1 MLSEERIRRA
11 IRERLRDQYGVGV
24 EEDDGVSRP
33 FKAYGT
39 EQDEK
44 LEREMPKNAVIE
56 EENNIESQKE
66 EVKKEVEAAQT
77 RMEVDREEEVN
88 KEQVEVKKEEE
99 EVIDDQ
105 TDSKLKKYLLKMK
118 KGNNLRK

>member
-1 MLSEERIRRA
+1 
-11 IRERLRDQYGVGV
+11 
-24 EEDDGVSRP
+24 
-33 FKAYGT
+33 
-39 EQDEK
+39 
-44 LEREMPKNAVIE
+44 
-56 EENNIESQKE
+56 
-66 EVKKEVEAAQT
+66 
-77 RMEVDREEEVN
+77 MEVDREEEVN